1 MSTMSAPRPLPIP
14 AGPGVLDVL
23 PDLAAALEGSSP
35 VLPYA
40 AGGPEPVIPHHDP
53 ATLPEGLAVAVG
65 TSGSTG
71 RPKRALLTADA
82 LERSAWAT
90 HRVLGGSGAWL
101 LAMPAHH
108 VAGLQVL
115 LRALAA
121 GTTPAVLDL
130 RGGFTVDAFTEAAA
144 RVATTPA
151 ATQRYTALVPTQLGR
166 LLEDPAGVIALR
178 RFDGVLVGGAATPA
192 ALLERAHSLGV
203 AVSLTYGMSE
213 TAGGC
218 VYDGVP
224 LPVSRVHVDN
234 DRHVVL
240 GGDTLAHGY
249 LGEPDLTADAFTTD
263 PDGVRWFRTDDLGHF
278 DDDGLLV
285 VDGRADD
292 VINTGG
298 LKVTPGVVEDAM
310 TRHLDDVVDVVV
322 LGVPDAAW
330 GESVCAAVTLVD
342 PAGRLTTHDVRE
354 RLRGILPDAALPH
367 RVVVLPSIPLRGP
380 GKPDRAALR
389 ALLRGDGPTVTTTRA
404 SAGAPVEPS
413 VEARTDA
420 R

>member
-1 MSTMSAPRPLPIP
+1 MAAMSAPRPLPIP
-14 AGPGVLDVL
+14 AGPQVLDVL
-23 PDLAAALEGSSP
+23 PDLEAALAGRSP

-40 AGGPEPVIPHHDP
+40 AADPEPVVPSHDP
-53 ATLPEGLAVAVG
+53 ATLPEDLALAVG

-108 VAGLQVL
+108 IAGLQVL
-115 LRALAA
+115 LRSLAA

-130 RGGFTVDAFTEAAA
+130 RGGFTVDGFAEATA

-151 ATQRYTALVPTQLGR
+151 ARRRYTALVPTQLGR
-166 LLEDPAGVIALR
+166 LLDDPAGVAALR

-192 ALLERAHSLGV
+192 AMVERARSLDV
-203 AVSLTYGMSE
+203 ALSLTYGMSE

-218 VYDGVP
+218 VYDGLP

-240 GGDTLAHGY
+240 GGDTVAHGY
-249 LGEPDLTADAFTTD
+249 LGEPTLSADAFSTD

-278 DDDGLLV
+278 DEDGLLV

-298 LKVTPGVVEDAM
+298 LKINPGVVEDAM
-310 TRHLDDVVDVVV
+310 ARHLEDVTDVVV
-322 LGVPDAAW
+322 LGIPDARW

-342 PAGRLTTHDVRE
+342 PSRRVTTPQVRE

-367 RVVVLPSIPLRGP
+367 RVLVLPAIPLRGP
-380 GKPDRAALR
+380 GKPDRAAIRAALR
-389 ALLRGDGPTVTTTRA
+389 ATATDPAADPTTE
-404 SAGAPVEPS
+404 SATGAV
-413 VEARTDA
+413 
-420 R
+420 